1 MLTAQGRIL
10 IHRSKGSLLG
20 GSVFSTD
27 RNMLGVL
34 GGIRGN
40 KQAWLQRRVYVSG
53 APEPLT
59 KEGSKASFLNMWSLR
74 LTEAHCVKVPD
85 VSGG

>member
-1 MLTAQGRIL
+1 MHTAQGRIL
-10 IHRSKGSLLG
+10 IHGSTVSLLG
-20 GSVFSTD
+20 GSVFTD

-34 GGIRGN
+34 SGIRGN
-40 KQAWLQRRVYVSG
+40 KQAWLQQRVYVSG

-74 LTEAHCVKVPD
+74 LTEAHCVQVPD